1 MPEEIFNTWLSTIKA
16 LGATYVF
23 KILWAIVILIVG
35 IKLTKFA
42 IKIINKTR
50 FHNNLDESVKRF
62 LNSFIKIAL
71 YLITIITAAIQL
83 GIPATSF
90 VTVLASCGLAIGLA
104 LQGSLSNF
112 AGGLMI
118 LIFKPFKIGDYIITS
133 TSHEGTVKD
142 INILYTILLTPDNRT
157 VTIPDGALSNG
168 PVVDVTGNETRR
180 LDVEIGIS
188 YDSDAEKALEL
199 LSQIASET
207 PQVLPEPEIQT
218 AITAYADSSV
228 NLVLRVWVKTPDYW
242 TAKFFINRRLR
253 QLFSENNIEIPYPQ
267 MDVHIKNK

>member
-50 FHNNLDESVKRF
+50 FHNNLDESV
-62 LNSFIKIAL
+62 NSFIKIAL

-157 VTIPDGALSNG
+157 VTIPNGALSNG

-199 LSQIASET
+199 L
-207 PQVLPEPEIQT
+207 LMLT
-218 AITAYADSSV
+218 A
-228 NLVLRVWVKTPDYW
+228 R
-242 TAKFFINRRLR
+242 
-253 QLFSENNIEIPYPQ
+253 
-267 MDVHIKNK
+267 

>member
-42 IKIINKTR
+42 IKVINKTR
-50 FHNNLDESVKRF
+50 FHKSLDESVKRF

-157 VTIPDGALSNG
+157 VTIPNGALSNG

>member
-157 VTIPDGALSNG
+157 VTSPNGALSNG

-253 QLFSENNIEIPYPQ
+253 QLLSENNIEIPYPQ

>member
-157 VTIPDGALSNG
+157 VTIPNGALSNG

-188 YDSDAEKALEL
+188 YDSDAEKALDL

>member
-133 TSHEGTVKD
+133 TSYEGTVKD

-157 VTIPDGALSNG
+157 VTIPNGALSNG

>member
-157 VTIPDGALSNG
+157 VTIPNGTLSNG

-242 TAKFFINRRLR
+242 TATFFINRRLR

>member
-42 IKIINKTR
+42 IKVINKTR

-157 VTIPDGALSNG
+157 VTIPNGALSNG

>member
-16 LGATYVF
+16 LGATYAF

-50 FHNNLDESVKRF
+50 FHKSLDESVQRF

-157 VTIPDGALSNG
+157 VTIPNGTLSNG

>member
-157 VTIPDGALSNG
+157 VTIPNGTLSNG

-207 PQVLPEPEIQT
+207 PQVLP
-218 AITAYADSSV
+218 
-228 NLVLRVWVKTPDYW
+228 
-242 TAKFFINRRLR
+242 
-253 QLFSENNIEIPYPQ
+253 
-267 MDVHIKNK
+267 